1 MKHILHQ
8 NVIGKQLANG
18 KTYFQVYISFTINRQ
33 TYRLKSQLV
42 SRPVTKE
49 EYKILETL
57 YKGKLSDLLGKERE
71 ILTFC
76 IKKNTV
82 EDELD
87 RNQLRNDYIFF
98 STSITDMLEKMR
110 NSIEI
115 SDWTIPNISWELTKD
130 LNLDEDLISELS
142 KYEINDLLL
151 TELIAEINNYKLWCR
166 KKGIIEGLFL
176 LYDFKY
182 GTLTEDFKEYLGE
195 RMESK
200 QSEPLLKL
208 LTMLIKK

>member
-42 SRPVTKE
+42 TRPVTKE
-49 EYKILETL
+49 EYSMLETL
-57 YKGKLSDLLGKERE
+57 YKGKQSDLLGKERE

-98 STSITDMLEKMR
+98 STSIIDILEKMR

-142 KYEINDLLL
+142 KYEVNDLLL
-151 TELIAEINNYKLWCR
+151 TELIVEINNYKLWCR
-166 KKGIIEGLFL
+166 KKGNIEGLFL
-176 LYDFKY
+176 LYDWKY
-182 GTLTEDFKEYLGE
+182 GTLFEDFKEYLGK

-208 LTMLIKK
+208 LTMLIK

>member
-42 SRPVTKE
+42 TRPVTKE
-49 EYKILETL
+49 EYSMLETL
-57 YKGKLSDLLGKERE
+57 YKGKQSDLLGKERE

-98 STSITDMLEKMR
+98 STSIIDILEKMR
-110 NSIEI
+110 NSIDI
-115 SDWTIPNISWELTKD
+115 FDWTIPNISWELTKD
-130 LNLDEDLISELS
+130 LNPHEELISELS

-151 TELIAEINNYKLWCR
+151 TELIVEINNYKLWCR
-166 KKGIIEGLFL
+166 KKGNIEGLFL
-176 LYDFKY
+176 LYDWKY
-182 GTLTEDFKEYLGE
+182 GTLFEDFKEYLGK

-208 LTMLIKK
+208 LTMLIK

>member
-42 SRPVTKE
+42 TRPVTKE
-49 EYKILETL
+49 EYSMLETL
-57 YKGKLSDLLGKERE
+57 YKGKQSDLLGKERE

-98 STSITDMLEKMR
+98 STSIIDILEKMR

-142 KYEINDLLL
+142 KYEVNDLLL
-151 TELIAEINNYKLWCR
+151 TELIVEINNYKLWCR
-166 KKGIIEGLFL
+166 KKGNIEGLFL
-176 LYDFKY
+176 LYDWKY
-182 GTLTEDFKEYLGE
+182 GTLIEDFKEYLGK

>member
-42 SRPVTKE
+42 TRPVTKE
-49 EYKILETL
+49 EYSMLETL
-57 YKGKLSDLLGKERE
+57 YKGKQSDLLGKERE

-98 STSITDMLEKMR
+98 STSIIDILEKMR

-142 KYEINDLLL
+142 KYEVNDLLL
-151 TELIAEINNYKLWCR
+151 TELIVEINNYKLWCR
-166 KKGIIEGLFL
+166 KKGNIEGLFL
-176 LYDFKY
+176 LYDWKY
-182 GTLTEDFKEYLGE
+182 GTLIEDFKEYLGK

-200 QSEPLLKL
+200 QSETLLKL
-208 LTMLIKK
+208 LTILIK